1 MGGGMSQSTRNR
13 GPWFAA
19 PVVLFMLTC
28 FGLPI
33 FIVLWF
39 SLMTPRTF
47 DLNTDFTLLNYVAVF
62 SDGYGKPMM
71 WSLLGAVITTV
82 VCALLAWPAAVVL
95 HRYAGRWASL
105 VSALIALPIFISESV
120 RLFGLSVFMMPRG
133 GILAGSVEALTGWQ
147 IGSILNTWEAALVG
161 MTYIPLPFMLFPLVL
176 GVSLI
181 PADRM
186 EAARDLGASKWQ
198 VFREVE
204 LPLALPGLAIGSLL
218 VFVLSLGANA
228 EVAILGGR
236 AVTVVTT
243 AIEQRFNYAQ
253 DWPMGAALTVIVIAI
268 TAVIVLPALA
278 RLDLNKLTKR

>member
-1 MGGGMSQSTRNR
+1 MSR
-13 GPWFAA
+13 GAWFAA
-19 PVVLFMLTC
+19 PVALFMLVC
-28 FGLPI
+28 FALPMV
-33 FIVLWF
+33 IVAWF

-47 DLNTDFTLLNYVAVF
+47 DLGTDFTSANYVAAF
-62 SDGYGKPMM
+62 SEGYGKPLL
-71 WSLLGAVITTV
+71 WSLSGASITTV
-82 VCALLAWPAAVVL
+82 VCALLSWPAAVIL
-95 HRYAGRWASL
+95 HRHAGRWTSL

-133 GILAGSVEALTGWQ
+133 GILAGSVEAMTGLR
-147 IGSILNTWEAALVG
+147 IGSILNTWGAALLG
-161 MTYIPLPFMLFPLVL
+161 MTYIHLPFMLFPLLL

-186 EAARDLGASKWQ
+186 EAAQDLGASRWQ

-204 LPLALPGLAIGSLL
+204 LPLAAPGLAIGSLL

-243 AIEQRFNYAQ
+243 AIEQRFTYAQ
-253 DWPMGAALTVIVIAI
+253 DWPMGATLTVIVIAV
-268 TAVIVLPALA
+268 TAAIVLPVLA
-278 RLDLNKLTKR
+278 RLDLDRLKKR